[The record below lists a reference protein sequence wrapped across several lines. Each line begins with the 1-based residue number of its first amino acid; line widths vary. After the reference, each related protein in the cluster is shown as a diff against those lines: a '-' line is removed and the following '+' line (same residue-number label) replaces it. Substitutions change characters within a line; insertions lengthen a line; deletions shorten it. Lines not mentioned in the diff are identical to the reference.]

1 MGDNR
6 SQTISVIVPLYNQE
20 RYLDACLR
28 SITNQTYNNLDIIV
42 VNDGSTDDS
51 LAIAE
56 KWAEKDHR
64 IKVIDKPNEGVTMAR
79 RDGYLNA
86 SGEYIAF
93 VDSDDWIKPTMFE
106 LLMSNAIKYNAEVV
120 SCRHIYYYSDGKM
133 ELSRSGENVDTVY
146 NSFEAKRHLYTN
158 FSFWGKIFRR
168 FFFNDIRFPE
178 GKLYEDSRTMYRIAL
193 EVTTYVSLS
202 SHEYYYR
209 QRPTSIMGTFTTQNY
224 LDRVSVW
231 DEIYAGVKDVFPQE
245 ELTEIKR
252 RQGRLALEL
261 LKSIV
266 YNKKLKDNRELIS
279 QLLEKLPD
287 NQIMNYTLKDRVTL
301 SLCKLYS

>member
-1 MGDNR
+1 MKLSVVVPVYNVESYL
-6 SQTISVIVPLYNQE
+6 SQCLDSLLEQE
-20 RYLDACLR
+20 
-28 SITNQTYNNLDIIV
+28 YNNLEIIV
-42 VNDGSTDDS
+42 VDDGSSDRSGEICDQYARKYS
-51 LAIAE
+51 NIRSYHKFNGGLSSA
-56 KWAEKDHR
+56 R
-64 IKVIDKPNEGVTMAR
+64 NYGID
-79 RDGYLNA
+79 YA